1 MERAERWFLNF
12 YRVGLSWVLRHRR
25 WGMIVTIGMF
35 LGSVYLFVIIPKGF
49 VPEQD
54 NGLISASTEAAPDI
68 SFAEMSRKQ
77 QELAQIVSTRPRHWF
92 V

>member
-1 MERAERWFLNF
+1 
-12 YRVGLSWVLRHRR
+12 
-25 WGMIVTIGMF
+25 MIVTIGM